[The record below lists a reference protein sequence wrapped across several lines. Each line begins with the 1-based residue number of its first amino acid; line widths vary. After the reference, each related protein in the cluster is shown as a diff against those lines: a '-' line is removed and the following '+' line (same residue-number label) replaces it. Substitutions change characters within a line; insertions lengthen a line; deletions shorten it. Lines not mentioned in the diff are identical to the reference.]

1 MRRTVAALLA
11 GAVLV
16 AGCGGESKADPDR
29 ARLDAAD
36 GALTERPHDAR
47 AMEAV
52 ISAAYDGASHRQD
65 TATGTYTAAA
75 RPYLDRAA
83 AVWPSYVQV
92 TRQRPVIPV
101 ASMMVQVY
109 GNGLNRPRD
118 AAAAARQVAETR
130 PSAVAYLQLATWA
143 VRAGDRRQARVATQ
157 KALELAD
164 PSERGAVRER
174 IRRLLPQAG

>member
-11 GAVLV
+11 GAALV
-16 AGCGGESKADPDR
+16 SGCGGGAKPDPDR

-36 GALTERPHDAR
+36 RALTDHPRDAR

-52 ISAAYDGASHRQD
+52 IKAAYDGASHRQD
-65 TATGTYTAAA
+65 TATGNYTAAA

-83 AVWPSYVQV
+83 AVWPGYLPT
-92 TRQRPVIPV
+92 TRQRPAIPV

-118 AAAAARQVAETR
+118 AAEAARQVAETR
-130 PSAVAYLQLATWA
+130 PSALAYLQLATWA

-157 KALELAD
+157 TALELAE
-164 PSERGAVRER
+164 PSERDAVRER